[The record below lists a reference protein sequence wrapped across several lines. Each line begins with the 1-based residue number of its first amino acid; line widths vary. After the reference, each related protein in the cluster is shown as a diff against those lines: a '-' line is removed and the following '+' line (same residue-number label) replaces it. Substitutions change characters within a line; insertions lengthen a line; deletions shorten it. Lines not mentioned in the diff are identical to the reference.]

1 MDIRVAAYGVIVDG
15 DRILLA
21 HWNESGRSGWTLPG
35 GGIDPGED
43 PVDAV
48 VREIAE
54 ETGYLAE
61 AGELLGIDSKV
72 IPGEHRFVPDAGPM
86 HALRIVYRAR
96 VVGGSLTNELDG
108 TTDEAAWFPLDRI
121 PSRRVE
127 LVDTALGMAGLG
139 AVGLGTAGGDDR

>member
-1 MDIRVAAYGVIVDG
+1 MDIRVAAYGVIVDEG
-15 DRILLA
+15 RILLA
-21 HWNESGRSGWTLPG
+21 HWNEGGRSGWTLPG

-54 ETGYLAE
+54 ETGYAAE
-61 AGELLGIDSKV
+61 AGGLLGIDSHIV
-72 IPGEHRFVPDAGPM
+72 PAEHRFVPDAGPL

-96 VVGGSLTNELDG
+96 VVSGALANELDG
-108 TTDEAAWFPLDRI
+108 STDEAAWFPLTSI

-127 LVDTALGMAGLG
+127 LVNVGLRMAGL
-139 AVGLGTAGGDDR
+139 AP

>member
-1 MDIRVAAYGVIVDG
+1 MDIRVAAYGVIIDD

-21 HWNESGRSGWTLPG
+21 HWRENGRSGWTLPG

-54 ETGYLAE
+54 ETGYNAE
-61 AGELLGIDSKV
+61 AGELLGIDSHIV
-72 IPGEHRFVPDAGPM
+72 PAEQRFIPDAGPL
-86 HALRIVYRAR
+86 HALRIVYRAN
-96 VVGGSLTNELDG
+96 VVSGSLTNEVDG
-108 TTDEAAWFPLDRI
+108 STDEAAWFKLDSI

-127 LVDTALGMAGLG
+127 LVNVALRMAGL
-139 AVGLGTAGGDDR
+139 AS

>member
-1 MDIRVAAYGVIVDG
+1 MDIRVAAYGVIVDRG
-15 DRILLA
+15 RILLA

-54 ETGYLAE
+54 ETGYEAV

-72 IPGEHRFVPDAGPM
+72 VPAEQRFVADAGPL
-86 HALRIVYRAR
+86 HALRIIYRAS
-96 VVGGSLTNELDG
+96 VVGGKLTNELEG
-108 TTDEAAWFPLDRI
+108 TTDEAAWFSLTGI
-121 PSRRVE
+121 PNRRVD
-127 LVDTALGMAGLG
+127 LVDVALGMAGL
-139 AVGLGTAGGDDR
+139 R

>member
-21 HWNESGRSGWTLPG
+21 HWNEGGRSGWTLPG

-54 ETGYLAE
+54 ETGYAAE
-61 AGELLGIDSKV
+61 AGDLLGIDSKV
-72 IPGEHRFVPDAGPM
+72 IAAEHRFLPDAGPL

-127 LVDTALGMAGLG
+127 LVDTALEMAGLTG
-139 AVGLGTAGGDDR
+139 RG

>member
-1 MDIRVAAYGVIVDG
+1 MDIRVAAYGVITEG

-21 HWNESGRSGWTLPG
+21 HWNEGGKSGWTLPG

-43 PVDAV
+43 PADAV

-54 ETGYLAE
+54 ETGYAGE

-72 IPGEHRFVPDAGPM
+72 IPAEHRFVSDAGPL

-96 VVGGSLTNELDG
+96 VVGGTLTNERDG
-108 TTDEAAWFPLDRI
+108 TTDEAAWFALSAI
-121 PSRRVE
+121 PNRRVE
-127 LVDTALGMAGLG
+127 LVDIALRMAGLR
-139 AVGLGTAGGDDR
+139 D

>member
-1 MDIRVAAYGVIVDG
+1 VDIRVAAYGVVTDG

-54 ETGYLAE
+54 ETGYTAE

-72 IPGEHRFVPDAGPM
+72 IPAEHRFVPDAGPL

-96 VVGGSLTNELDG
+96 VVGGALRNERDG
-108 TTDEAAWFPLDRI
+108 TTDEAAWFPLTAI
-121 PSRRVE
+121 PNRRVE
-127 LVDTALGMAGLG
+127 LVDIALRMAGLR
-139 AVGLGTAGGDDR
+139 D

>member
-1 MDIRVAAYGVIVDG
+1 MDIRVAAYGVIVDEG
-15 DRILLA
+15 RILLA
-21 HWNESGRSGWTLPG
+21 HWRENGRSGWTLPG

-54 ETGYLAE
+54 ETGYAAE
-61 AGELLGIDSKV
+61 AGELLGIDSYV
-72 IPGEHRFVPDAGPM
+72 VPAEHRFVVDAGPL

-96 VVGGSLTNELDG
+96 VVSGSLTNEIDG
-108 TTDEAAWFPLDRI
+108 STDEAAWFELDSI

-127 LVDTALGMAGLG
+127 LVNVALRMAGL
-139 AVGLGTAGGDDR
+139 TS